1 MMNLLIEIVNDTMKE
16 TQQDGS
22 RKWSFLRISAFIWFW
37 LGMIP
42 SVYVYFFKNIPISPE
57 IAMISGVFFLGVV
70 GGKTV
75 STAGPIVQQF
85 INKVG
90 GGQ

>member
-1 MMNLLIEIVNDTMKE
+1 MKLLLEIINDTMRE
-16 TQQDGS
+16 VQTDGG
-22 RKWSFLRISAFIWFW
+22 RKWSFLRISAFVWFW
-37 LGMIP
+37 LGLIP
-42 SVYVYFFKNIPISPE
+42 SVYVYFIKNIPISPE

-75 STAGPIVQQF
+75 STAAPIVQQF

-90 GGQ
+90 GQQ